1 MKLLT
6 TSEKSCYQLCP
17 RKHHYRYNMLL
28 RILWQTEAIRF
39 GSLWHVGQEAW
50 WGCTQGHPLDAALS
64 AMEQPDSRSGQ
75 PDPVQ
80 LIITQELMVL
90 YDERWG
96 NEPYEVLGVEQQ
108 FDCPMLNPETGAQ
121 SRTYR
126 RAGKMDVVVRDTR
139 DRRVL
144 VVEHKT
150 SSEDITP
157 GSDYWKLLQL
167 NSQVSDY
174 FVGGKSLGYDI
185 VGCLY
190 DVVAKPKLRP
200 LLATPPEQRKYTKAT
215 KTEPSRLYAGQRETD
230 ETLDEFRAR
239 LRAHIRENPAQ
250 WLQRGLI
257 SRLEEDERDAAF
269 DTWQIAQQ
277 IRESERLNRHPRNPN
292 GCKAYFR
299 ICEYFGICTRTESLD
314 DETLFRKAE
323 TAHEELS
330 P

>member
-28 RILWQTEAIRF
+28 RTLWQTEAIRF

-50 WGCTQGHPLDAALS
+50 WSAAEDPLQEALAA
-64 AMEQPDSRSGQ
+64 MQQPDSRGGS
-75 PDPVQ
+75 PDPTQ
-80 LIITQELMVL
+80 LIIAEELTML
-90 YDERWG
+90 YHERWA
-96 NEPYEVLGVEQQ
+96 NEPYEVIAVECQ
-108 FDCPMLNPETGAQ
+108 FEGPLLNPETGAQ
-121 SRTYR
+121 SRTFR
-126 RAGKMDVVVRDTR
+126 RAGKMDVLVRDTR
-139 DRRVL
+139 DGREL

-150 SSEDITP
+150 SSEDISQ
-157 GSDYWKLLQL
+157 GSDYWKMLTL

-174 FVGGKSLGYDI
+174 FAGGKELGHDI
-185 VGCLY
+185 AGCLY

-200 LLATPPEQRKYTKAT
+200 LLATPVAERKYTKPT
-215 KTEPSRLYAGQRETD
+215 KTEPSRLYANQRETD

-250 WLQRGLI
+250 WLQRGLV

-277 IRESERLNRHPRNPN
+277 IRESERLDRHPRNPN

-299 ICEYFGICTRTESLD
+299 ICEYFGVCTRTESLD

-323 TAHEELS
+323 TAHEELA
-330 P
+330 

>member
-17 RKHHYRYNMLL
+17 RKHYYQYYLL
-28 RILWQTEAIRF
+28 MRSVWKTESLRF
-39 GSLWHVGQEAW
+39 GSLWHRGQEAW
-50 WGCTQGHPLDAALS
+50 WGASKMPLQCAFS
-64 AMEQPDSRSGQ
+64 AMNQPDPRSGK

-80 LIITQELMVL
+80 LIIAQELMEL

-108 FDCPMLNPETGAQ
+108 FECPMLNPETGAA
-121 SRTYR
+121 SRTFR
-126 RAGKMDVVVRDTR
+126 RAGKIDVIVRDAR
-139 DRRVL
+139 DGRVL

-157 GSDYWKLLQL
+157 GNDYWKMLQL

-174 FVGGKSLGYDI
+174 FVGGKSLGHDI

-200 LLATPPEQRKYTKAT
+200 LLATPPELRKYTKAT
-215 KTEPSRLYAGQRETD
+215 KTEPSRPYAGQRDTD
-230 ETLDEFRAR
+230 ETLDEFRVR

-250 WLQRGLI
+250 WLQRGLV
-257 SRLEEDERDAAF
+257 SRLEEDENDAAF
-269 DTWQIAQQ
+269 DTWQLAQQ
-277 IRESERLNRHPRNPN
+277 IRESERLGRHPRNTN
-292 GCKAYFR
+292 GCKAYFK
-299 ICEYFGICTRTESLD
+299 ICEYFGVCTRTESLD

-323 TAHEELS
+323 TAHEELV